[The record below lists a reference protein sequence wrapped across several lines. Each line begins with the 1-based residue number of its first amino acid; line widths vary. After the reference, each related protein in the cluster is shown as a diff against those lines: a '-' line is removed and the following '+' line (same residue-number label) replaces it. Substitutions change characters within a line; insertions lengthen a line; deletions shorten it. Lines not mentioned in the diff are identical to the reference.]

1 MEIDPAHS
9 EDTFQAKVPFKD
21 TVDVSSVFSKNLSKK
36 IGKL

>member
-21 TVDVSSVFSKNLSKK
+21 TVDVSSVGVVAF
-36 IGKL
+36 